1 MKYITVTAL
10 IVLLGFFS
18 VGIPIATLP
27 ALIKGTLG
35 LSDVWLGIILGTQ
48 SLVTLVSRHHSGSLS
63 DLKGP
68 KVAVLRGL
76 FFGVIS
82 GIVGLGVVYFQGVL
96 GLVFLLVGRIILG
109 YSESLLITGVLS
121 WGVGLVGP
129 SNAGR
134 VMAWSGMAMYAAI
147 AISSPL
153 GHLMVLQF
161 GFQGGVVIAILFPI
175 FAGIISYFVP
185 AVPPAGSAR
194 IPFYQVV
201 PKVWKQG
208 MGLFFAAVCFAGIAG
223 FSTLLFKERGWEN
236 AHWVMVIF
244 GSAYVSAR
252 IFFAQTVDQ
261 YGGKRIA
268 LIFSSVAIFGQGLL
282 WQANHS
288 SLAFLGAALTG
299 FGYSLVFPAFGVEAV
314 KNMEA
319 KFRGV
324 ALGAYVAF
332 FDLALGVT
340 GPLAGFVAKQFGYAA
355 VYAFGMIACTLSFLI
370 ALNLKEIK
378 KKTET

>member
-10 IVLLGFFS
+10 IVLFGFFS

-27 ALIKGTLG
+27 GLIKGTLG

-82 GIVGLGVVYFQGVL
+82 GIVGLGIVYFQGVL

-109 YSESLLITGVLS
+109 YSESLLITGALS

-153 GHLMVLQF
+153 GYLMVLQF
-161 GFQGGVVIAILFPI
+161 GFQGGVVLAILFPI

-185 AVPPAGSAR
+185 AVPPVGSAR

-244 GSAYVSAR
+244 GSAYVLAR

-268 LIFSSVAIFGQGLL
+268 LIFSAVAILGQGLL

-288 SLAFLGAALTG
+288 SLVFLGAALTG

-370 ALNLKEIK
+370 ALSLKEIK
-378 KKTET
+378 KITEA

>member
-109 YSESLLITGVLS
+109 YSESLLITGALS

-153 GHLMVLQF
+153 GYLMVLQF
-161 GFQGGVVIAILFPI
+161 GFQGGVVLAILFPI

-268 LIFSSVAIFGQGLL
+268 LIFSAVAIFGQGLL

-370 ALNLKEIK
+370 ALSLKEIK